1 MQARPDGNWPLWLQ
15 AVAHME
21 ALVED
26 GTGHAQYVRLRQ
38 AYTQLTTTQPWGN
51 FKQARRGSLSYAV

>member
-1 MQARPDGNWPLWLQ
+1 
-15 AVAHME
+15 ME